1 MVILTRLILHELGKT
16 QLKVYKL
23 QEKFKA
29 YHTSSK
35 LLLSILLYF
44 VLIRD
49 YVSSFRVTIEYF
61 LEVKRVWFQRK
72 SHNFYSFL
80 KI

>member
-29 YHTSSK
+29 DNTSSK
-35 LLLSILLYF
+35 LLVQHLLHF

-61 LEVKRVWFQRK
+61 LEVKRG
-72 SHNFYSFL
+72 
-80 KI
+80 